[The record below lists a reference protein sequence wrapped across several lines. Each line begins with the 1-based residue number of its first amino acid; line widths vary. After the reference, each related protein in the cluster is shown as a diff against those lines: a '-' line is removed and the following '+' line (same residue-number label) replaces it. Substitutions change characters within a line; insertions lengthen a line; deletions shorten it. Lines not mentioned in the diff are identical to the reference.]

1 MVALIHRMHD
11 RQKKILNSPTGAE
24 REIQSIDSRINAQ
37 VYELYGLT
45 REEAG
50 FVESRTRDFFSDLS
64 PATPTEGG
72 KEGRSQ
78 EI

>member
-50 FVESRTRDFFSDLS
+50 FVESRTRDFFSDLR